1 MAVKHNRPA
10 SRQIALR
17 PCLAWV
23 IVLRKMIRREGGIS
37 VPNDNHETLKVR
49 EVAAILRCGRNQAYE
64 LIQRGEI
71 RAVRIGRAIRVTREA
86 LEEFKAGREAAAQAR

>member
-1 MAVKHNRPA
+1 LTSLGDFGYRPA
-10 SRQIALR
+10 QDDSAR
-17 PCLAWV
+17 
-23 IVLRKMIRREGGIS
+23 GGTS

-71 RAVRIGRAIRVTREA
+71 RSVRIGRAIRVTREA
-86 LEEFKAGREAAAQAR
+86 LDEFKAGREAAVRAR